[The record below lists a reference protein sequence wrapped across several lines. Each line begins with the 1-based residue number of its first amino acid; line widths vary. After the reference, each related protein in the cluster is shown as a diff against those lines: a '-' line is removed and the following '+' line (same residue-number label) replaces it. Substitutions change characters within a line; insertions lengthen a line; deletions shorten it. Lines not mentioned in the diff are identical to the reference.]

1 MKYWQI
7 PCCLHLIIARSGS
20 GLFIS
25 LLVSPT
31 IVRRHFYFSNSWT
44 SFEIITLFFFVFK
57 NNYSISLT
65 FHIFCYFATL
75 PPFVFLIIQ
84 CFWVSTLIFR
94 YLSSLRDITN
104 FSQSLGIQIPFL
116 WGNEVVLARGWNILL
131 PL

>member
-1 MKYWQI
+1 MGKI
-7 PCCLHLIIARSGS
+7 PQYEVLTNTLLSPSDTARSGS

-65 FHIFCYFATL
+65 FHIFCHLATVCGPNNSVL
-75 PPFVFLIIQ
+75 LSFHSHLEIPVFLKR
-84 CFWVSTLIFR
+84 R
-94 YLSSLRDITN
+94 YKLLTKPRDTDT
-104 FSQSLGIQIPFL
+104 FFMGQ
-116 WGNEVVLARGWNILL
+116 
-131 PL
+131 